1 MYRIVRSAPSL
12 LAIVQQASLGF
23 MRFHVSTQKGVDLCL
38 VSLALPLVPVQNVAV
53 DPDRQLLFA
62 G

>member
-23 MRFHVSTQKGVDLCL
+23 MRFHVSTQKGIDLRL
-38 VSLALPLVPVQNVAV
+38 VSLALPLVPVKNVAV